1 MDDTRRLNMNQDQ
14 AVQQALAAI
23 KLWGDLDSA
32 LKLLID
38 SELPLEVAKRIL
50 FRKLG
55 LRDSDWK

>member
-1 MDDTRRLNMNQDQ
+1 MDETRRLNIDQDT

-32 LKLLID
+32 LKILVH
-38 SELPLEVAKRIL
+38 SELPIEVAKRIL